1 MSAVFWGCSG
11 LFRYNLAL
19 CAGDSARLLVAQF
32 TITEVMSCNC
42 PVIWMWNEIGSIGRL
57 VLEVGLNESALE
69 RGLLFFVLIREGY
82 RVLQIPELR
91 QHFSPHY
98 SKTLSTGP
106 AGNRIPAY
114 RSTVE
119 NLSYRANQVA
129 IYPSLKE
136 LPRDWV
142 GSIGALFHAVTR
154 TLSFE
159 GYRSLYRV
167 AILIKRSAMS
177 GCLVLGPVWRRRL

>member
-1 MSAVFWGCSG
+1 MS
-11 LFRYNLAL
+11 
-19 CAGDSARLLVAQF
+19 
-32 TITEVMSCNC
+32 
-42 PVIWMWNEIGSIGRL
+42 NEIGSIGRL

-91 QHFSPHY
+91 QHFSLHY

-129 IYPSLKE
+129 IYPSLKSCQE
-136 LPRDWV
+136 
-142 GSIGALFHAVTR
+142 T
-154 TLSFE
+154 E
-159 GYRSLYRV
+159 
-167 AILIKRSAMS
+167 
-177 GCLVLGPVWRRRL
+177 LVLSGPCSMQSLELYHLKDIVLCTA